1 MNNNTKCRIY
11 EKKDVFIGFNM
22 FVHKH
27 INGTDQNFRYCNRC
41 RQEPSAG
48 VSVVCKSTSQGTV
61 TNLDGKYTIEINKGN
76 TLTFSLIGMQ
86 TQDIKI
92 ASQSIINVIMHE
104 STIELDEV
112 VAIGYGTAKK
122 SDLTSSIISVKPD
135 ELKNVKVGSAAD
147 ALQGLATGVLISKG
161 SFKPGG
167 SSNIIIR
174 GNGSF
179 GNGGAST
186 TPLYIIDGVMSNAGL
201 DVIAPSDIESIEVLK
216 DAASTAIYGSRAS
229 NGIILVTTKKGKTGK
244 ASITFNTNIGI
255 QNLINKQKVLNASQF
270 KEILDAA
277 TDNTYL
283 WDKEEQR
290 MFDEGRSTDWQDL
303 ITQSGVYQNY
313 NLGITGGSEKTTYY
327 LGLDWVDQEG
337 IIKNTGYQKGNIRFN
352 LDSKLN
358 NWLTMG
364 AKFNVIRSST
374 NSSNTDGVAG
384 MNSLDQGTMGSAI
397 ASKPSAPI
405 FNEDGTYYDNLLL
418 RPNPVAAVTYF
429 KNNFTQT
436 RINASFNLEAEILK
450 NLKLRTENGTE
461 YINNQSNVFQ
471 DSRMTG
477 IYKNVNISD
486 RENGEQFYLQTENTL
501 TYQLNK
507 GIHRLTAVGGF
518 SASIFN
524 WTMMSAQVLNAS
536 NITQNDNLGTGTPK
550 SINSD
555 KVKSTLA
562 SFFGRVNYSLA
573 DKYLLTVTL
582 RADGSSRFAKGHK
595 WGYFPSGGLA
605 WRINQEDFLKD
616 VNFLDNL
623 KLRTSYGIVGNQEIS
638 SYQSMAQVDATSSR
652 YTDYVFG
659 GTLAN
664 GSRTSI
670 LAQPDLTWEKSRQFD
685 LGLDFAFFK
694 NRLSG
699 SIDGYYKYTYD
710 LLYNVPLPLESGYRT
725 ALVNVGAMKNRGIEL
740 TLNSVNI
747 DTKDFTWQTSLN
759 YSFNKNEID
768 KLYNDLERVGN
779 YFVGQSINVI
789 YTKRFGGIWQS
800 DEAEIAKIYNAEPG
814 DYKIIDR
821 NRNNIIDDDD
831 RDFVG
836 QTTPQF
842 FGSFSNTFKSHGFD
856 LTIFLTYAGGHKIY
870 NPFAYLDSYSP
881 SANMSPDYY
890 HNYWTPERPSNK
902 YPRLG
907 STNSQLYET
916 DGMYQKGDYI
926 RLKNLE
932 LGYTLPRNIANKV
945 YASNIRV
952 YASVQNLVTFTKY
965 TGFDVE
971 TSNANPYPACRVF
984 MGGLTVNF

>member
-1 MNNNTKCRIY
+1 MKRKMSLLGLICLLTNILMAQTRISGTVT
-11 EKKDVFIGFNM
+11 DVDKN
-22 FVHKH
+22 
-27 INGTDQNFRYCNRC
+27 
-41 RQEPSAG
+41 PLPG
-48 VSVVCKSTSQGTV
+48 VSIMCKSTSQGTV
-61 TNLDGKYTIEINKGN
+61 TNLEGAFTIDVNKGN
-76 TLTFSLIGMQ
+76 ALTFSLIGMQ
-86 TQDIKI
+86 TQEIKI
-92 ASQSIINVIMHE
+92 SNQSMLNIIMHE

-112 VAIGYGTAKK
+112 VAIGYGTARK

-167 SSNIIIR
+167 SSNITIR

-186 TPLYIIDGVMSNAGL
+186 TPLYIIDGVMSTAGL

-229 NGIILVTTKKGKTGK
+229 NGIIIVTTKKGKTGK
-244 ASITFNTNIGI
+244 AKITFNTNIGV

-290 MFDEGRSTDWQDL
+290 MFDAGRSTDWQDL

-327 LGLDWVDQEG
+327 LGLDWVDQDG

-352 LDSKLN
+352 LDSELT
-358 NWLTMG
+358 NWLKMG
-364 AKFNVIRSST
+364 VKFNIIRSST

-397 ASKPSAPI
+397 ASKPTAPI

-436 RINASFNLEAEILK
+436 RVNGSFSLEAELMK

-461 YINNQSNVFQ
+461 FISNQGSIFQ

-477 IYKNVNISD
+477 IYKNVNVSD
-486 RENGEQFYLQTENTL
+486 RNNGEQFYLQTENTL

-518 SASIFN
+518 SASVFN

-536 NITQNDNLGTGTPK
+536 NITQNDNLGTGVPK

-555 KVKSTLA
+555 KVKSSLA
-562 SFFGRVNYSLA
+562 SFFGRANYSLA
-573 DKYLLTVTL
+573 DKYLMTLTI
-582 RADGSSRFAKGHK
+582 RADGSSRFAKGNK

-616 VNFLDNL
+616 VSFLDNL

-652 YTDYVFG
+652 YTDYIFG
-659 GTLAN
+659 GILAN
-664 GSRTSI
+664 GSRTSL

-685 LGLDFAFFK
+685 LGIDFAFFR

-725 ALVNVGAMKNRGIEL
+725 ALVNVGAMKNRGFEL

-747 DTKDFTWQTSLN
+747 DTKNFTWQTSLN
-759 YSFNKNEID
+759 YSFNKNEIS
-768 KLYNDLERVGN
+768 KLYNDLNRVGN
-779 YFVGQSINVI
+779 YFVGESINVI

-831 RDFVG
+831 REFIG

-842 FGSFSNTFKSHGFD
+842 YGSFSNTFKSYGFD
-856 LTIFLTYAGGHKIY
+856 FTIFLTYAGGHKIN

-890 HNYWTPERPSNK
+890 ANHWTPERASNR

-916 DGMYQKGDYI
+916 EGIYQKGDYI

-932 LGYTLPRNIANKV
+932 LGYTLPRSITSKL

-971 TSNANPYPACRVF
+971 TSNANPYPASRVF

>member
-1 MNNNTKCRIY
+1 MKRKMSLLGLICLFTSILMAQTKISGTVT
-11 EKKDVFIGFNM
+11 DVDKN
-22 FVHKH
+22 
-27 INGTDQNFRYCNRC
+27 
-41 RQEPSAG
+41 PLPG

-429 KNNFTQT
+429 KNDFTQT

-450 NLKLRTENGTE
+450 NLILRTENGTE

>member
-1 MNNNTKCRIY
+1 MKRKMSLLGLICLFTSILMAQTKISGTVT
-11 EKKDVFIGFNM
+11 DVDKN
-22 FVHKH
+22 
-27 INGTDQNFRYCNRC
+27 
-41 RQEPSAG
+41 PLPG

-86 TQDIKI
+86 TQNIKI

-524 WTMMSAQVLNAS
+524 WTMMSAQILNAS

-550 SINSD
+550 SVNSD

-768 KLYNDLERVGN
+768 KLYNDLKRVGN

>member
-1 MNNNTKCRIY
+1 MAQTKISGTVT
-11 EKKDVFIGFNM
+11 DVDKN
-22 FVHKH
+22 
-27 INGTDQNFRYCNRC
+27 
-41 RQEPSAG
+41 PLPG

-524 WTMMSAQVLNAS
+524 WTMMSAQILNAS

-550 SINSD
+550 SVNSD

-768 KLYNDLERVGN
+768 KLYNDLKRVGN

>member
-1 MNNNTKCRIY
+1 MAQTKISGTVT
-11 EKKDVFIGFNM
+11 DVDKN
-22 FVHKH
+22 
-27 INGTDQNFRYCNRC
+27 
-41 RQEPSAG
+41 PLPG

-450 NLKLRTENGTE
+450 NLILRTENGTE

>member
-1 MNNNTKCRIY
+1 MKRKISLLGFICLLTNLLMAQTRILGTVT
-11 EKKDVFIGFNM
+11 DVDKN
-22 FVHKH
+22 
-27 INGTDQNFRYCNRC
+27 
-41 RQEPSAG
+41 PLPG
-48 VSVVCKSTSQGTV
+48 VSILCKSTSQGTV
-61 TNLDGKYTIEINKGN
+61 TNLDGKYTIDVNKGN
-76 TLTFSLIGMQ
+76 TLTFSQVGMQ
-86 TQDIKI
+86 TQNIKI
-92 ASQSIINVIMHE
+92 ANQPVVNVIMHE
-104 STIELDEV
+104 SAIELDEV
-112 VAIGYGTAKK
+112 IAIGYGTAKK
-122 SDLTSSIISVKPD
+122 SDLTSAIISVKPE

-147 ALQGLATGVLISKG
+147 ALQGLAAGVLISKG
-161 SFKPGG
+161 SYKPGG

-244 ASITFNTNIGI
+244 AKITFNTNIGV

-270 KEILDAA
+270 REILNAA

-283 WDKEEQR
+283 WDREEQR
-290 MFDEGRSTDWQDL
+290 MLDNGQSTDWQDL

-327 LGLDWVDQEG
+327 LGLDWVDQDG

-352 LDSKLN
+352 LDSKLTH
-358 NWLTMG
+358 WLAMG
-364 AKFNVIRSST
+364 VKFNIIRST
-374 NSSNTDGVAG
+374 THSSNTDGVAG

-397 ASKPSAPI
+397 ASKPTAPI

-436 RINASFNLEAEILK
+436 RVNGSFSLEAEIIK

-461 YINNQSNVFQ
+461 YISNQSSIFQ

-486 RENGEQFYLQTENTL
+486 RNNGEQFYLQTENTL

-524 WTMMSAQVLNAS
+524 WTSMSAQVLNAS

-550 SINSD
+550 FINSD
-555 KVKSTLA
+555 RVKSSLA
-562 SFFGRVNYSLA
+562 SFFGRANYSLA
-573 DKYLLTVTL
+573 DKYLMTLTI

-616 VNFLDNL
+616 VSFLDNL

-659 GTLAN
+659 GVLAN

-725 ALVNVGAMKNRGIEL
+725 ALVNVGAMKNRGFEL

-747 DTKDFTWQTSLN
+747 DTKDFTWQTSFN
-759 YSFNKNEID
+759 YSFNKNEIS
-768 KLYNDLERVGN
+768 KLYNGLERVGN

-789 YTKRFGGIWQS
+789 YSKRFGGIWQS
-800 DEAEIAKIYNAEPG
+800 DEAEIARVYNAEPG

-821 NRNNIIDDDD
+821 NRNNTIDDDD

-842 FGSFSNTFKSHGFD
+842 FGSFSNTFKCYGFD
-856 LTIFLTYAGGHKIY
+856 LTIFLTYAGGHKIN

-881 SANMSPDYY
+881 SANMSPEYY
-890 HNYWTPERPSNK
+890 QNYWTPERPSNT

-916 DGMYQKGDYI
+916 DDIYQKGDYI

-932 LGYTLPRNIANKV
+932 LGYTLPRSIAGKM

-952 YASVQNLVTFTKY
+952 YASVQNLATFTKY

-971 TSNANPYPACRVF
+971 TANANPYPACRAF

>member
-1 MNNNTKCRIY
+1 MKRKMSLLGLICLFTSILMAQTKISGTVT
-11 EKKDVFIGFNM
+11 DVDKN
-22 FVHKH
+22 
-27 INGTDQNFRYCNRC
+27 
-41 RQEPSAG
+41 PLPG

-135 ELKNVKVGSAAD
+135 ELKNVKIGSAAD

-384 MNSLDQGTMGSAI
+384 TNSLDQGTMGSAI

>member
-1 MNNNTKCRIY
+1 MKRKMSLLGLICLLTNILMAQTRISGTVT
-11 EKKDVFIGFNM
+11 DVDKN
-22 FVHKH
+22 
-27 INGTDQNFRYCNRC
+27 
-41 RQEPSAG
+41 PLPG
-48 VSVVCKSTSQGTV
+48 VSIMCKSTSQGTV
-61 TNLDGKYTIEINKGN
+61 TNLEGAFTIDVNKGN
-76 TLTFSLIGMQ
+76 ALTFSLIGMQ
-86 TQDIKI
+86 TQEIKI
-92 ASQSIINVIMHE
+92 SNQSMLNIIMHE

-112 VAIGYGTAKK
+112 VAIGYGTARK

-167 SSNIIIR
+167 SSNITIR

-186 TPLYIIDGVMSNAGL
+186 TPLYIIDGVMSTAGL

-229 NGIILVTTKKGKTGK
+229 NGIIIVTTKKGKTGK
-244 ASITFNTNIGI
+244 AKITFNTNIGV

-290 MFDEGRSTDWQDL
+290 MFDAGRSTDWQDL

-327 LGLDWVDQEG
+327 LGLDWVDQDG

-352 LDSKLN
+352 LDSELT
-358 NWLTMG
+358 NWLKMG
-364 AKFNVIRSST
+364 VKFNIIRSST

-397 ASKPSAPI
+397 ASKPTAPI

-418 RPNPVAAVTYF
+418 RPNPIAAVTYF

-436 RINASFNLEAEILK
+436 RVNGSFSLEAELMK

-461 YINNQSNVFQ
+461 FISNQGSIFQ

-477 IYKNVNISD
+477 IYKNVNVSD
-486 RENGEQFYLQTENTL
+486 RNNGEQFYLQTENTL

-518 SASIFN
+518 SASVFN

-536 NITQNDNLGTGTPK
+536 NITQNDNLGTGVPK

-555 KVKSTLA
+555 KVKSSLA
-562 SFFGRVNYSLA
+562 SFFGRANYSLA
-573 DKYLLTVTL
+573 DKYLMTLTI
-582 RADGSSRFAKGHK
+582 RADGSSRFAKGNK

-616 VNFLDNL
+616 VSFLDNL

-652 YTDYVFG
+652 YTDYIFG
-659 GTLAN
+659 GILAN
-664 GSRTSI
+664 GSRTSL

-685 LGLDFAFFK
+685 LGIDFAFFR

-725 ALVNVGAMKNRGIEL
+725 ALVNVGAMKNRGFEL

-747 DTKDFTWQTSLN
+747 DTKNFTWQTSLN
-759 YSFNKNEID
+759 YSFNKNEIS
-768 KLYNDLERVGN
+768 KLYNDLNRVGN
-779 YFVGQSINVI
+779 YFVGESINVI

-814 DYKIIDR
+814 DYKIVDR

-831 RDFVG
+831 REFIG

-842 FGSFSNTFKSHGFD
+842 YGSFSNTFKSYGFD
-856 LTIFLTYAGGHKIY
+856 FTIFLTYAGGHKIN

-890 HNYWTPERPSNK
+890 ANHWTPERASNR

-916 DGMYQKGDYI
+916 EGIYQKGDYI

-932 LGYTLPRNIANKV
+932 LGYTLPRSITSKL

-952 YASVQNLVTFTKY
+952 YASVQNLVTFTRY

-971 TSNANPYPACRVF
+971 TSNANPYPASRVF

>member
-1 MNNNTKCRIY
+1 
-11 EKKDVFIGFNM
+11 
-22 FVHKH
+22 
-27 INGTDQNFRYCNRC
+27 
-41 RQEPSAG
+41 
-48 VSVVCKSTSQGTV
+48 
-61 TNLDGKYTIEINKGN
+61 
-76 TLTFSLIGMQ
+76 
-86 TQDIKI
+86 
-92 ASQSIINVIMHE
+92 
-104 STIELDEV
+104 
-112 VAIGYGTAKK
+112 
-122 SDLTSSIISVKPD
+122 
-135 ELKNVKVGSAAD
+135 
-147 ALQGLATGVLISKG
+147 
-161 SFKPGG
+161 
-167 SSNIIIR
+167 
-174 GNGSF
+174 
-179 GNGGAST
+179 
-186 TPLYIIDGVMSNAGL
+186 MSNAGL

-384 MNSLDQGTMGSAI
+384 TNSLDQGTMGSAI

-926 RLKNLE
+926 RLK
-932 LGYTLPRNIANKV
+932 TW
-945 YASNIRV
+945 S
-952 YASVQNLVTFTKY
+952 
-965 TGFDVE
+965 
-971 TSNANPYPACRVF
+971 
-984 MGGLTVNF
+984 

>member
-1 MNNNTKCRIY
+1 MAQTKISGTVT
-11 EKKDVFIGFNM
+11 DVDKN
-22 FVHKH
+22 
-27 INGTDQNFRYCNRC
+27 
-41 RQEPSAG
+41 PLPG

-283 WDKEEQR
+283 WDKGEQR

-550 SINSD
+550 SVNSD

>member
-1 MNNNTKCRIY
+1 MKRKMSLLGLICLFTSILMAQTKISGTVT
-11 EKKDVFIGFNM
+11 DVDKN
-22 FVHKH
+22 
-27 INGTDQNFRYCNRC
+27 
-41 RQEPSAG
+41 PLPG

-842 FGSFSNTFKSHGFD
+842 FGSFSNTFKSHGCD

>member
-1 MNNNTKCRIY
+1 MKRKMSLLGLICLFTSILMAQTKISGTVT
-11 EKKDVFIGFNM
+11 DVDKN
-22 FVHKH
+22 
-27 INGTDQNFRYCNRC
+27 
-41 RQEPSAG
+41 PLPG

-507 GIHRLTAVGGF
+507 GIHRLTAVGCF

>member
-1 MNNNTKCRIY
+1 MKRKMSLLGLICLFTSILMAQTKISGTVT
-11 EKKDVFIGFNM
+11 DVDKN
-22 FVHKH
+22 
-27 INGTDQNFRYCNRC
+27 
-41 RQEPSAG
+41 PLPG

-229 NGIILVTTKKGKTGK
+229 NGIILVTTKKAKTGK

-550 SINSD
+550 SVNSD

>member
-1 MNNNTKCRIY
+1 MKRKMSLLGLICLFTSILMAQTKISGTVT
-11 EKKDVFIGFNM
+11 DVDKN
-22 FVHKH
+22 
-27 INGTDQNFRYCNRC
+27 
-41 RQEPSAG
+41 PLPG

-397 ASKPSAPI
+397 ASKPSALI

-550 SINSD
+550 SVNSD

-616 VNFLDNL
+616 VN
-623 KLRTSYGIVGNQEIS
+623 S
-638 SYQSMAQVDATSSR
+638 
-652 YTDYVFG
+652 
-659 GTLAN
+659 
-664 GSRTSI
+664 
-670 LAQPDLTWEKSRQFD
+670 W
-685 LGLDFAFFK
+685 GLC
-694 NRLSG
+694 
-699 SIDGYYKYTYD
+699 
-710 LLYNVPLPLESGYRT
+710 P
-725 ALVNVGAMKNRGIEL
+725 M
-740 TLNSVNI
+740 
-747 DTKDFTWQTSLN
+747 
-759 YSFNKNEID
+759 
-768 KLYNDLERVGN
+768 
-779 YFVGQSINVI
+779 
-789 YTKRFGGIWQS
+789 
-800 DEAEIAKIYNAEPG
+800 
-814 DYKIIDR
+814 
-821 NRNNIIDDDD
+821 
-831 RDFVG
+831 
-836 QTTPQF
+836 
-842 FGSFSNTFKSHGFD
+842 
-856 LTIFLTYAGGHKIY
+856 YAR
-870 NPFAYLDSYSP
+870 S
-881 SANMSPDYY
+881 
-890 HNYWTPERPSNK
+890 
-902 YPRLG
+902 
-907 STNSQLYET
+907 
-916 DGMYQKGDYI
+916 
-926 RLKNLE
+926 
-932 LGYTLPRNIANKV
+932 
-945 YASNIRV
+945 
-952 YASVQNLVTFTKY
+952 
-965 TGFDVE
+965 
-971 TSNANPYPACRVF
+971 
-984 MGGLTVNF
+984 

>member
-1 MNNNTKCRIY
+1 MKRKMSLLGLICLFTSILMAQTKISGTVT
-11 EKKDVFIGFNM
+11 DVDKN
-22 FVHKH
+22 
-27 INGTDQNFRYCNRC
+27 
-41 RQEPSAG
+41 PLPG

-255 QNLINKQKVLNASQF
+255 QNFINKQKVLNASQF

-524 WTMMSAQVLNAS
+524 WTMMSAQILNAS

-550 SINSD
+550 SVNSD

>member
-1 MNNNTKCRIY
+1 MKRKMSLLGLICLFTSILMAQTKISGTVT
-11 EKKDVFIGFNM
+11 DVDKN
-22 FVHKH
+22 
-27 INGTDQNFRYCNRC
+27 
-41 RQEPSAG
+41 PLPG

-290 MFDEGRSTDWQDL
+290 MFDEGRSTDWKDL

>member
-1 MNNNTKCRIY
+1 MKRKMSLLGLICLFTSILMAQTKISGTVT
-11 EKKDVFIGFNM
+11 DVDKN
-22 FVHKH
+22 
-27 INGTDQNFRYCNRC
+27 
-41 RQEPSAG
+41 PLPG

-436 RINASFNLEAEILK
+436 RLNASFNLEAEILK

-550 SINSD
+550 SVNSD

-605 WRINQEDFLKD
+605 WRINQEGFLKD

>member
-1 MNNNTKCRIY
+1 MKRKMSLLGLICLFTSILMAQTKISGTVT
-11 EKKDVFIGFNM
+11 DVDKN
-22 FVHKH
+22 
-27 INGTDQNFRYCNRC
+27 
-41 RQEPSAG
+41 PLPG

-86 TQDIKI
+86 TQDINI
-92 ASQSIINVIMHE
+92 ARQSIINVIMHE

-179 GNGGAST
+179 GNGGATT
-186 TPLYIIDGVMSNAGL
+186 TPLSIIDGVMSNAGL

-255 QNLINKQKVLNASQF
+255 KNLINKQKVLNASQF

-374 NSSNTDGVAG
+374 NSSNTHGLAG

>member
-1 MNNNTKCRIY
+1 
-11 EKKDVFIGFNM
+11 
-22 FVHKH
+22 
-27 INGTDQNFRYCNRC
+27 
-41 RQEPSAG
+41 
-48 VSVVCKSTSQGTV
+48 V

>member
-1 MNNNTKCRIY
+1 MKRKMSLLGLICLFTSILMAQTKISGTVT
-11 EKKDVFIGFNM
+11 DVDKN
-22 FVHKH
+22 
-27 INGTDQNFRYCNRC
+27 
-41 RQEPSAG
+41 PLPG

-364 AKFNVIRSST
+364 GKFNVIRSST

-450 NLKLRTENGTE
+450 NLILRTENGTE

>member
-1 MNNNTKCRIY
+1 MKRKMSLLGLICLFTSILMAQTKISGTVT
-11 EKKDVFIGFNM
+11 DVDKN
-22 FVHKH
+22 
-27 INGTDQNFRYCNRC
+27 
-41 RQEPSAG
+41 PLPG

-779 YFVGQSINVI
+779 YFVGQSALEV
-789 YTKRFGGIWQS
+789 YGKVTKQRLPKSTMQNR
-800 DEAEIAKIYNAEPG
+800 EIIKLST
-814 DYKIIDR
+814 
-821 NRNNIIDDDD
+821 
-831 RDFVG
+831 VTV
-836 QTTPQF
+836 TT
-842 FGSFSNTFKSHGFD
+842 
-856 LTIFLTYAGGHKIY
+856 L
-870 NPFAYLDSYSP
+870 
-881 SANMSPDYY
+881 
-890 HNYWTPERPSNK
+890 
-902 YPRLG
+902 
-907 STNSQLYET
+907 
-916 DGMYQKGDYI
+916 
-926 RLKNLE
+926 
-932 LGYTLPRNIANKV
+932 
-945 YASNIRV
+945 
-952 YASVQNLVTFTKY
+952 
-965 TGFDVE
+965 
-971 TSNANPYPACRVF
+971 
-984 MGGLTVNF
+984 

>member
-1 MNNNTKCRIY
+1 MKRKMSLLGLICLFTSILMAQTKISGTVT
-11 EKKDVFIGFNM
+11 DVDKN
-22 FVHKH
+22 
-27 INGTDQNFRYCNRC
+27 
-41 RQEPSAG
+41 PLPG

-244 ASITFNTNIGI
+244 ASIAFNTNIGI

-450 NLKLRTENGTE
+450 NLILRTENGTE

>member
-1 MNNNTKCRIY
+1 MAQTKISGTVT
-11 EKKDVFIGFNM
+11 DVDKN
-22 FVHKH
+22 
-27 INGTDQNFRYCNRC
+27 
-41 RQEPSAG
+41 PLPG

-229 NGIILVTTKKGKTGK
+229 NGIILVTTRKGKTGK

-436 RINASFNLEAEILK
+436 RFNASFNLEAEILK

-550 SINSD
+550 SVNSD

>member
-1 MNNNTKCRIY
+1 MKRKMSLLGLICLFTSILMAQTKISGTVT
-11 EKKDVFIGFNM
+11 DVDKN
-22 FVHKH
+22 
-27 INGTDQNFRYCNRC
+27 
-41 RQEPSAG
+41 PLPG

-405 FNEDGTYYDNLLL
+405 FNEDDTYYDNLLL

-550 SINSD
+550 SVNSD

-694 NRLSG
+694 NRFSG

>member
-1 MNNNTKCRIY
+1 MKRKMSLLGLICLFTSILMAQTKISGTVT
-11 EKKDVFIGFNM
+11 DVDKN
-22 FVHKH
+22 
-27 INGTDQNFRYCNRC
+27 
-41 RQEPSAG
+41 PLPG

-229 NGIILVTTKKGKTGK
+229 NGIILVTTRKGKTGK

-436 RINASFNLEAEILK
+436 RFNASFNLEAEILK

-550 SINSD
+550 SVNSD

-814 DYKIIDR
+814 DY
-821 NRNNIIDDDD
+821 
-831 RDFVG
+831 
-836 QTTPQF
+836 P
-842 FGSFSNTFKSHGFD
+842 
-856 LTIFLTYAGGHKIY
+856 
-870 NPFAYLDSYSP
+870 
-881 SANMSPDYY
+881 
-890 HNYWTPERPSNK
+890 
-902 YPRLG
+902 
-907 STNSQLYET
+907 
-916 DGMYQKGDYI
+916 
-926 RLKNLE
+926 
-932 LGYTLPRNIANKV
+932 
-945 YASNIRV
+945 
-952 YASVQNLVTFTKY
+952 
-965 TGFDVE
+965 
-971 TSNANPYPACRVF
+971 
-984 MGGLTVNF
+984 

>member
-1 MNNNTKCRIY
+1 MKRKMSLLGLICLFTSILMAQTKISGTVT
-11 EKKDVFIGFNM
+11 DVDKN
-22 FVHKH
+22 
-27 INGTDQNFRYCNRC
+27 
-41 RQEPSAG
+41 PLPG

-842 FGSFSNTFKSHGFD
+842 FGSFSNTFKSHRFD

>member
-1 MNNNTKCRIY
+1 MAQTKISGTVT
-11 EKKDVFIGFNM
+11 DVDKN
-22 FVHKH
+22 
-27 INGTDQNFRYCNRC
+27 
-41 RQEPSAG
+41 PLPG

-524 WTMMSAQVLNAS
+524 WTMMSAQILNAS

-550 SINSD
+550 SVNSD

-768 KLYNDLERVGN
+768 KLYNDLKRVGN

-800 DEAEIAKIYNAEPG
+800 DEAYGAQ
-814 DYKIIDR
+814 YKMW
-821 NRNNIIDDDD
+821 
-831 RDFVG
+831 
-836 QTTPQF
+836 
-842 FGSFSNTFKSHGFD
+842 H
-856 LTIFLTYAGGHKIY
+856 
-870 NPFAYLDSYSP
+870 
-881 SANMSPDYY
+881 
-890 HNYWTPERPSNK
+890 E
-902 YPRLG
+902 
-907 STNSQLYET
+907 
-916 DGMYQKGDYI
+916 
-926 RLKNLE
+926 
-932 LGYTLPRNIANKV
+932 
-945 YASNIRV
+945 
-952 YASVQNLVTFTKY
+952 
-965 TGFDVE
+965 
-971 TSNANPYPACRVF
+971 
-984 MGGLTVNF
+984 

>member
-1 MNNNTKCRIY
+1 MKRKMSLLSLICLFTNILMAQTRITGTVT
-11 EKKDVFIGFNM
+11 DVDKN
-22 FVHKH
+22 
-27 INGTDQNFRYCNRC
+27 
-41 RQEPSAG
+41 PLPG

-61 TNLDGKYTIEINKGN
+61 TNIDGKYTIEINKGN
-76 TLTFSLIGMQ
+76 TLTFSLVGMQ
-86 TQDIKI
+86 AQDIKI
-92 ASQSIINVIMHE
+92 ANQAIINVIMHE

-112 VAIGYGTAKK
+112 VAIGYGTARK

-135 ELKNVKVGSAAD
+135 ELKNMKVGTAAD

-244 ASITFNTNIGI
+244 AKITFNANIGV
-255 QNLINKQKVLNASQF
+255 QQLINKQKVLNASQF

-277 TDNTYL
+277 TENTYL
-283 WDKEEQR
+283 WDQEEQR
-290 MFDEGRSTDWQDL
+290 MFNEGRSTDWQDL
-303 ITQSGVYQNY
+303 ITQNGVYQNY

-327 LGLDWVDQEG
+327 LGLDWIDQEG
-337 IIKNTGYQKGNIRFN
+337 IIKNTSYQKGNIRFN

-397 ASKPSAPI
+397 ASKPSAPV

-450 NLKLRTENGTE
+450 NLKLRTENGME
-461 YINNQSNVFQ
+461 FINNQSNVFQ

-486 RENGEQFYLQTENTL
+486 RENGEQFYMQTENTL

-507 GIHRLTAVGGF
+507 GIHRLTAVAGF
-518 SASIFN
+518 SASVFN
-524 WTMMSAQVLNAS
+524 WTMMSTQVLNAS

-550 SINSD
+550 TVNSD
-555 KVKSTLA
+555 KVKSSLA

-582 RADGSSRFAKGHK
+582 RADGSSRFAKGNK

-616 VNFLDNL
+616 VSFLDNL

-659 GTLAN
+659 GILAN

-685 LGLDFAFFK
+685 IGVDFGFFN

-725 ALVNVGAMKNRGIEL
+725 ALVNVGAMKNRGFEL

-747 DTKDFTWQTSLN
+747 DTKDFTWQTSFN

-768 KLYNDLERVGN
+768 KLYNDLDRVGN
-779 YFVGQSINVI
+779 YFVGESINVI
-789 YTKRFGGIWQS
+789 YTKRFGGIWQN

-831 RDFVG
+831 REFIG
-836 QTTPQF
+836 QTTPQY

-870 NPFAYLDSYSP
+870 NAFAYLDSYSP

-932 LGYTLPRNIANKV
+932 LGYTLPRSLTNKI

-952 YASVQNLVTFTKY
+952 YTSVQNLVTFTKY

-971 TSNANPYPACRVF
+971 TSNANPYPASRVF
-984 MGGLTVNF
+984 MGGLTINF

>member
-1 MNNNTKCRIY
+1 MKRKMSLLGLICLFTSILMAQTKISGTVT
-11 EKKDVFIGFNM
+11 DVDKN
-22 FVHKH
+22 
-27 INGTDQNFRYCNRC
+27 
-41 RQEPSAG
+41 PLPG

-229 NGIILVTTKKGKTGK
+229 NGIILVTTRKGKTGK

-550 SINSD
+550 SVNSD

-916 DGMYQKGDYI
+916 DGMYQKGEYI

>member
-1 MNNNTKCRIY
+1 MKRKMSLLGLICLFTSILMAQTKISGTVT
-11 EKKDVFIGFNM
+11 DVDKN
-22 FVHKH
+22 
-27 INGTDQNFRYCNRC
+27 
-41 RQEPSAG
+41 PLPG

-92 ASQSIINVIMHE
+92 ANQSIINVIMHE

>member
-1 MNNNTKCRIY
+1 MKRKMSLLGLICLFTSILMAQTKISGTVT
-11 EKKDVFIGFNM
+11 DVDKN
-22 FVHKH
+22 
-27 INGTDQNFRYCNRC
+27 
-41 RQEPSAG
+41 PLPG

-659 GTLAN
+659 GTLSN

-670 LAQPDLTWEKSRQFD
+670 LGQPDLTWEKSRQFD

>member
-1 MNNNTKCRIY
+1 MKRKISLLGLICLLTNILMAQTNISGTVT
-11 EKKDVFIGFNM
+11 DVDKN
-22 FVHKH
+22 
-27 INGTDQNFRYCNRC
+27 
-41 RQEPSAG
+41 PLPG
-48 VSVVCKSTSQGTV
+48 VSVLCKSTSQGTV
-61 TNLDGKYTIEINKGN
+61 TNLDGKYTLSVNKGN
-76 TLTFSLIGMQ
+76 TLTFSQIGMQ
-86 TQDIKI
+86 TQEIKI
-92 ASQSIINVIMHE
+92 SNQPTLNVILRE

-122 SDLTSSIISVKPD
+122 IDLTSSIISVKPD
-135 ELKNVKVGSAAD
+135 DLKNVKVGSAAD
-147 ALQGLATGVLISKG
+147 ALQGLAAGVLISKG

-167 SSNIIIR
+167 SSHILIR

-179 GNGGAST
+179 GNGGANT

-244 ASITFNTNIGI
+244 AKITFNTNIGV

-270 KEILDAA
+270 REILDAA

-290 MFDEGRSTDWQDL
+290 MFDSGLSTDWQDL

-327 LGLDWVDQEG
+327 LGLDWVDQDG

-352 LDSKLN
+352 LDSELN
-358 NWLTMG
+358 NWLKMG
-364 AKFNVIRSST
+364 VKFNIIRSST

-397 ASKPSAPI
+397 ASKPSAPV
-405 FNEDGTYYDNLLL
+405 FNENGTYYDNLLL
-418 RPNPVAAVTYF
+418 RPNPVAAMTYF

-436 RINASFNLEAEILK
+436 RINGSFSLEAEIMK

-461 YINNQSNVFQ
+461 YISNQSNVFQ

-486 RENGEQFYLQTENTL
+486 RNNGEQFYLQTENTL

-507 GIHRLTAVGGF
+507 DIHRLTAVGGF

-524 WTMMSAQVLNAS
+524 WTSMTAQVLNAS
-536 NITQNDNLGTGTPK
+536 DITQNDNLGTGTPK
-550 SINSD
+550 FINSD
-555 KVKSTLA
+555 KVQSSLA

-573 DKYLLTVTL
+573 DKYLMTLTM
-582 RADGSSRFAKGHK
+582 RADGSSRFAKGNK

-605 WRINQEDFLKD
+605 WRINQENFLKD
-616 VNFLDNL
+616 VSFLDNL

-659 GTLAN
+659 GLLAN
-664 GSRTSI
+664 GSRTSL

-685 LGLDFAFFK
+685 LGLDFAFFN

-699 SIDGYYKYTYD
+699 SIDGYHKYTYD

-725 ALVNVGAMKNRGIEL
+725 ALVNVGAMKNKGFEL

-747 DTKDFTWQTSLN
+747 DTKDLTWQTSFN

-768 KLYNDLERVGN
+768 KLYNDLDRVGN
-779 YFVGQSINVI
+779 YFVGESINVI
-789 YTKRFGGIWQS
+789 YTKRFGGIWQNH
-800 DEAEIAKIYNAEPG
+800 EAEIAKIYNAEPG

-821 NRNNIIDDDD
+821 NRNNNIDDDD
-831 RDFVG
+831 REFIG
-836 QTTPQF
+836 QTIPQF

-890 HNYWTPERPSNK
+890 NNYWTPERPSNQ

-907 STNSQLYET
+907 STNSQLFET
-916 DGMYQKGDYI
+916 EGVYQKGDYI

-932 LGYTLPRNIANKV
+932 LGYTLPRSVTSKI
-945 YASNIRV
+945 YASNIRI
-952 YASVQNLVTFTKY
+952 YASVQNLVTFTNY
-965 TGFDVE
+965 SGFDVE
-971 TSNANPYPACRVF
+971 TTNANPYPASRVF

>member
-1 MNNNTKCRIY
+1 MKRKMSLLGLICLFTSILMAQTKISGTVT
-11 EKKDVFIGFNM
+11 DVDKN
-22 FVHKH
+22 
-27 INGTDQNFRYCNRC
+27 
-41 RQEPSAG
+41 PLPG

-283 WDKEEQR
+283 WDKGEQR

-461 YINNQSNVFQ
+461 YINNHSNVFQ

-550 SINSD
+550 SVNSD

>member
-1 MNNNTKCRIY
+1 MKRKMSLLGLICLFTSILMAQTKISGTVT
-11 EKKDVFIGFNM
+11 DVDKN
-22 FVHKH
+22 
-27 INGTDQNFRYCNRC
+27 
-41 RQEPSAG
+41 PLPG

-92 ASQSIINVIMHE
+92 ANQSIINVIMHE

-870 NPFAYLDSYSP
+870 NPFAYLDSY
-881 SANMSPDYY
+881 
-890 HNYWTPERPSNK
+890 
-902 YPRLG
+902 
-907 STNSQLYET
+907 
-916 DGMYQKGDYI
+916 
-926 RLKNLE
+926 
-932 LGYTLPRNIANKV
+932 
-945 YASNIRV
+945 
-952 YASVQNLVTFTKY
+952 
-965 TGFDVE
+965 
-971 TSNANPYPACRVF
+971 
-984 MGGLTVNF
+984 

>member
-1 MNNNTKCRIY
+1 MKRKMSLLGLICLFTSILMAQTKISGTVT
-11 EKKDVFIGFNM
+11 DVDKN
-22 FVHKH
+22 
-27 INGTDQNFRYCNRC
+27 
-41 RQEPSAG
+41 PLPG

-450 NLKLRTENGTE
+450 NLILRTENGTE

-870 NPFAYLDSYSP
+870 SPFAYLDSYSP

>member
-1 MNNNTKCRIY
+1 MKRKMSLLGLICLFTSILMAQTKISGTVT
-11 EKKDVFIGFNM
+11 DVDKN
-22 FVHKH
+22 
-27 INGTDQNFRYCNRC
+27 
-41 RQEPSAG
+41 PLPG

-229 NGIILVTTKKGKTGK
+229 NGIILVTTRKGKTGK

-436 RINASFNLEAEILK
+436 RFNASFNLEAEILK

-550 SINSD
+550 SVNSD

-870 NPFAYLDSYSP
+870 NPFDYLDSYSP

>member
-1 MNNNTKCRIY
+1 MKRKMSLLGLICLFTSILMAQTKISGTVT
-11 EKKDVFIGFNM
+11 DVDKN
-22 FVHKH
+22 
-27 INGTDQNFRYCNRC
+27 
-41 RQEPSAG
+41 PLPG

-740 TLNSVNI
+740 TLNSVNT

>member
-1 MNNNTKCRIY
+1 MAQTRITGTVT
-11 EKKDVFIGFNM
+11 DVDKN
-22 FVHKH
+22 
-27 INGTDQNFRYCNRC
+27 
-41 RQEPSAG
+41 PLPG

-61 TNLDGKYTIEINKGN
+61 TNINGKYTIEINKGN
-76 TLTFSLIGMQ
+76 TLTFSLVGMQ
-86 TQDIKI
+86 TQDVKI
-92 ASQSIINVIMHE
+92 ANQTIINVVMHE

-112 VAIGYGTAKK
+112 VAIGYGTARK

-135 ELKNVKVGSAAD
+135 ELKNMKVGTAAD

-244 ASITFNTNIGI
+244 AKITFNANIGV
-255 QNLINKQKVLNASQF
+255 QQLINKQKVLNASQF

-277 TDNTYL
+277 TENTYL
-283 WDKEEQR
+283 WDQEEQR
-290 MFDEGRSTDWQDL
+290 MFNEGCSTDWQDL
-303 ITQSGVYQNY
+303 ITQNGVYQNY

-397 ASKPSAPI
+397 ASKPSAPV

-450 NLKLRTENGTE
+450 NLKLRTENGME
-461 YINNQSNVFQ
+461 FINNQSNVFQ

-486 RENGEQFYLQTENTL
+486 RENGEQFYMQTENTL

-507 GIHRLTAVGGF
+507 GIHRLTAVAGF
-518 SASIFN
+518 SASVFN
-524 WTMMSAQVLNAS
+524 WTMMSTQVLNAS

-550 SINSD
+550 TVNSD
-555 KVKSTLA
+555 KVKSSLA

-582 RADGSSRFAKGHK
+582 RADGSSRFAKGNK

-616 VNFLDNL
+616 VSFLDNL

-659 GTLAN
+659 GILAN

-685 LGLDFAFFK
+685 IGVDFGFFN

-725 ALVNVGAMKNRGIEL
+725 ALVNVGAMKNKGFEL

-747 DTKDFTWQTSLN
+747 DTKDFTWQTSFN

-768 KLYNDLERVGN
+768 KLYNDLDRVGN
-779 YFVGQSINVI
+779 YFVGESINVI
-789 YTKRFGGIWQS
+789 YTKRFGGIWQN

-831 RDFVG
+831 REFIG
-836 QTTPQF
+836 QTTPQY

-870 NPFAYLDSYSP
+870 NAFAYLDSYSP

-932 LGYTLPRNIANKV
+932 LGYTLPRSLTNKI

-971 TSNANPYPACRVF
+971 TSNANPYPASRVF

>member
-1 MNNNTKCRIY
+1 MKRKMSLLGLICLFTSILMAQTKISGTVT
-11 EKKDVFIGFNM
+11 DVDKN
-22 FVHKH
+22 
-27 INGTDQNFRYCNRC
+27 
-41 RQEPSAG
+41 PLPG

-61 TNLDGKYTIEINKGN
+61 TNLDGKYTLEIDKGN

-92 ASQSIINVIMHE
+92 ANQSIINVIMHE

-244 ASITFNTNIGI
+244 ATITFNTNIGI

-550 SINSD
+550 SVNSD

-562 SFFGRVNYSLA
+562 SFFGRINYSLA

-605 WRINQEDFLKD
+605 WRINQEDFLKE
-616 VNFLDNL
+616 VSFLDNL

-747 DTKDFTWQTSLN
+747 DTKAFTWQTSLN

-831 RDFVG
+831 RYFVG

-856 LTIFLTYAGGHKIY
+856 LTVFLTYAGGHKIY

-952 YASVQNLVTFTKY
+952 YASVQNLVTFTQY